1 MKSDNSQIIQKLK
14 KAQEDDISALRNKHE
29 EQMEGMY
36 YLYRCIYIIWYSS
49 KGNVN
54 HKYSTCITYIYVLN
68 THCDVWNLWLGHQLL
83 LHGFSTFFHAST
95 NLSPFINVSRL
106 NIVSN

>member
-36 YLYRCIYIIWYSS
+36 YLYGCIYIIWYSS
-49 KGNVN
+49 KGNV
-54 HKYSTCITYIYVLN
+54 
-68 THCDVWNLWLGHQLL
+68 
-83 LHGFSTFFHAST
+83 
-95 NLSPFINVSRL
+95 
-106 NIVSN
+106 SNP